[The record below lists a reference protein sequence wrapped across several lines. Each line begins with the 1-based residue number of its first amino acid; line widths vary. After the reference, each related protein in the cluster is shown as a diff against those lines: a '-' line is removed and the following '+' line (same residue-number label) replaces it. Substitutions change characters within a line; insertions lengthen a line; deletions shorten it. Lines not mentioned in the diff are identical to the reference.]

1 MNQYVETVRVNGFIL
16 KYFPVVAHLLMSGE
30 EFTVSELMEVF
41 SQGMTYSF
49 LNRGLRIGVIERVEK
64 GRFRLRHLPL
74 EIKITR
80 QLDPDEAEAERVM
93 VRNGF
98 TLVVE

>member
-1 MNQYVETVRVNGFIL
+1 MRQYVETVRVNGFLL
-16 KYFPVVAHLLMSGE
+16 KYFPVVAHLLMTGE
-30 EFTVSELMEVF
+30 EFSIPELLKVF
-41 SQGMTYSF
+41 SDSMAYSF
-49 LNRGLRIGVIERVEK
+49 LNRGLRIGAIERVEK
-64 GRFRLRHLPL
+64 GRFRLKHLPR
-74 EIKITR
+74 EIRITR

>member
-1 MNQYVETVRVNGFIL
+1 M
-16 KYFPVVAHLLMSGE
+16 VAYLLMTGE
-30 EFTVSELMEVF
+30 EFTVPELMEVF
-41 SQGMTYSF
+41 SDGLTYSF

-80 QLDPDEAEAERVM
+80 QLDPDETEAERVM

-98 TLVVE
+98 VLVIA